1 MWNAIPSGFL
11 NIVLYSI
18 PRNPNLIIE
27 ALVILQS
34 QILEKTTGSQGG
46 GADFMKQLM
55 GPSADDKSTLQSRYC
70 DVQLPEDCFRI
81 FAVQELEKLHR
92 SLDGIQDASRTHVP
106 AKLGRNENPMPI
118 GKFFDVDSRA
128 ILKRRQ
134 ASTCRGGGR
143 RVLQVEVVLRLVP
156 SSCGWKDSTLVVGC

>member
-1 MWNAIPSGFL
+1 MLNAIPSGFL

-92 SLDGIQDASRTHVP
+92 SLDGIHDASRTHVP
-106 AKLGRNENPMPI
+106 AQRLAQREP
-118 GKFFDVDSRA
+118 DAD
-128 ILKRRQ
+128 
-134 ASTCRGGGR
+134 C
-143 RVLQVEVVLRLVP
+143 EVLRRGLSRHVEAE
-156 SSCGWKDSTLVVGC
+156 GGHLRARLHAEA